1 MKININQ
8 FRVVD
13 HNKIKQLEEEL
24 TPQMKF
30 NFMASADKICEGYKI
45 DSELKED
52 LNDLC
57 KYFLGIE
64 GKLTL
69 KKGIFL
75 SGTYGA
81 GKSTLMMVIRQWLAD
96 YWKESGNGFMVTS
109 IEEIIQTYKT
119 TNSLDKFVN
128 NSDDPY
134 RSGARHLLI
143 NEFGGEMND
152 KIYGVESQQI
162 LDSLMKMRYDLFQ
175 QKKKLTH
182 CTSNFA
188 PSSNN
193 MALLDR
199 YIEMFNVIEIKT
211 KSQRK

>member
-1 MKININQ
+1 
-8 FRVVD
+8 
-13 HNKIKQLEEEL
+13 
-24 TPQMKF
+24 
-30 NFMASADKICEGYKI
+30 
-45 DSELKED
+45 
-52 LNDLC
+52 
-57 KYFLGIE
+57 
-64 GKLTL
+64 
-69 KKGIFL
+69 
-75 SGTYGA
+75 
-81 GKSTLMMVIRQWLAD
+81 MMVIRQWLAD

-175 QKKKLTH
+175 QKKKA
-182 CTSNFA
+182 N
-188 PSSNN
+188 
-193 MALLDR
+193 AL
-199 YIEMFNVIEIKT
+199 Y
-211 KSQRK
+211 Q